1 MHFHWKLIWFGK
13 IWGSSTVD
21 SPRSPKRLSKMH
33 FVIENMHKT
42 LIYDGLGRASWES
55 RGIDR
60 AESTVRKMARKDQ
73 ISLQSVLFF
82 KKMAR
87 GNIDFAWEWHRFGI
101 FNSKNAWEWHRFDAK
116 TLESGIVF
124 ELGVSISLKKCI
136 VFDPQIAKT
145 LESGIVFDVSG
156 EPRAASGASGSLG
169 GPSTTTTTH
178 LEINIPPPHHAQ
190 EKNTS

>member
-1 MHFHWKLIWFGK
+1 MFFC
-13 IWGSSTVD
+13 
-21 SPRSPKRLSKMH
+21 R
-33 FVIENMHKT
+33 KT
-42 LIYDGLGRASWES
+42 FIYDGLGRASWES

-124 ELGVSISLKKCI
+124 ELGVSISLRKFI

-156 EPRAASGASGSLG
+156 EPRAASGSFGEPRRTVDDDDDSPG
-169 GPSTTTTTH
+169 YH
-178 LEINIPPPHHAQ
+178 HPHPIAPR
-190 EKNTS
+190 KKIRRKARVLT